1 MKIRDIVVATGRVP
15 KRERDEEGAV
25 KGIAR
30 TAPPATVETPVFITP
45 QTLVTFPGAS
55 MVVLIIWRT
64 LGLAYPPLEE
74 MNLVPI
80 IAALIVGALI
90 YIVSLSKEMTLKE
103 KLIGAFLALINAM
116 YIALFVLGVP
126 VTFGGAGG

>member
-1 MKIRDIVVATGRVP
+1 MKIRDIVVAKSYP
-15 KRERDEEGAV
+15 PQAAAAQEGAV
-25 KGIAR
+25 KGIAPA
-30 TAPPATVETPVFITP
+30 APPAATETPVFITP

-55 MVVLIIWRT
+55 MVVLILWRT
-64 LGLAYPPLEE
+64 LGLAYTPLET

-90 YIVSLSKEMTLKE
+90 YLVSLSPDMTPKD
-103 KLIGAFLALINAM
+103 KAIGAFLALINAM

>member
-30 TAPPATVETPVFITP
+30 AAPPATVETPVFITP

>member
-1 MKIRDIVVATGRVP
+1 MKIRDIVVAKARPPEGPVAKGPARAG
-15 KRERDEEGAV
+15 EE
-25 KGIAR
+25 
-30 TAPPATVETPVFITP
+30 TPAETPVFITP

-64 LGLAYPPLEE
+64 LGLAFPALET

-80 IAALIVGALI
+80 IAALIVGVLI
-90 YIVSLSKEMTLKE
+90 YLVSLTPNMTTKE
-103 KLIGAFLALINAM
+103 KAIGAFLALINAM

-126 VTFGGAGG
+126 VTFGG